1 LIGLAPSLSIKQWRP
16 GTSLD
21 IFKKWAGDERN
32 MVIMP
37 GYCVAGTVG
46 AKVLAGQKQVRSLVH
61 QKFNLLNIS
70 PQSYAISF

>member
-1 LIGLAPSLSIKQWRP
+1 
-16 GTSLD
+16 
-21 IFKKWAGDERN
+21 
-32 MVIMP
+32 MP